1 VTVLVVEDEE
11 RVASFL
17 EKGLRAHGYAVEW
30 AQTGE
35 DALRRLMHA
44 GISLVILDLG
54 LPGLDGLDVLAGVR
68 ERGSAVPVLVLSA
81 RGRVDDRVKGLNR
94 GADDYL
100 GKPFAFE
107 ELLARVRANLRPRAT
122 ISPSVVRIGGICIDL
137 LRREV
142 TVGGRTVNLSSRPFA
157 ARATACQ
164 PRDHAASPN
173 EQVNTRGQR
182 PTPAGPPSGDA
193 WDRRFLFDGGQEL
206 PAGLLTAPTGLLAD
220 PAVLVMLGMPPAL
233 VTTALAGGH
242 AGFQQRPGDAGVV
255 VRLAA
260 DHPGGGGA
268 DIDTIEAQP
277 DALDHLGQVLLGQ
290 VGVGVGGAG
299 LGAVAERVDGGGQH
313 AGVSV

>member
-1 VTVLVVEDEE
+1 LVVEDEE

-30 AQTGE
+30 VQTGE

-54 LPGLDGLDVLAGVR
+54 LPGLDGLDVLAGLR

-142 TVGGRTVNLSSRPFA
+142 TVGGRTVSLS
-157 ARATACQ
+157 AREF
-164 PRDHAASPN
+164 S
-173 EQVNTRGQR
+173 
-182 PTPAGPPSGDA
+182 
-193 WDRRFLFDGGQEL
+193 
-206 PAGLLTAPTGLLAD
+206 LLK
-220 PAVLVMLGMPPAL
+220 V
-233 VTTALAGGH
+233 
-242 AGFQQRPGDAGVV
+242 F
-255 VRLAA
+255 A
-260 DHPGGGGA
+260 DHPGKVLSRQQLLSMAWGMDFDPQTNLVDVYVGYLRRKLGEPV
-268 DIDTIEAQP
+268 IETVRGTGYCMSA
-277 DALDHLGQVLLGQ
+277 
-290 VGVGVGGAG
+290 
-299 LGAVAERVDGGGQH
+299 
-313 AGVSV
+313 

>member
-30 AQTGE
+30 VQTGE

-54 LPGLDGLDVLAGVR
+54 LPGLDGLDVLAGLR

-137 LRREV
+137 HRREV
-142 TVGGRTVNLSSRPFA
+142 TVGGRTVSLS
-157 ARATACQ
+157 AREF
-164 PRDHAASPN
+164 S
-173 EQVNTRGQR
+173 
-182 PTPAGPPSGDA
+182 
-193 WDRRFLFDGGQEL
+193 
-206 PAGLLTAPTGLLAD
+206 LLK
-220 PAVLVMLGMPPAL
+220 V
-233 VTTALAGGH
+233 
-242 AGFQQRPGDAGVV
+242 F
-255 VRLAA
+255 A
-260 DHPGGGGA
+260 DHPGKVLSRQQLLSMAWGMDFDPQTNLVDVYVGYLRRKLGEPV
-268 DIDTIEAQP
+268 IET
-277 DALDHLGQVLLGQ
+277 VR
-290 VGVGVGGAG
+290 GAG
-299 LGAVAERVDGGGQH
+299 YCM
-313 AGVSV
+313 ST